1 MLFGLSSVF
10 ESSPVLCWL
19 HSLLS
24 LVFIL
29 CHRTVSVSQGGSNG
43 LFWQGWGLS
52 GNTFA
57 SFSVAAAGACLWW
70 MWSHHV
76 QSGALGFVSGAVEG
90 HTALAAV
97 GGQRVARAGGISPG
111 GRTRVLQVQKQARRL
126 QEKRLVQEWKS
137 GTLTE
142 HLVNLCY
149 RYWDWAE
156 FYETVKA
163 CYTLLFVFI
172 PW

>member
-149 RYWDWAE
+149 RYWD
-156 FYETVKA
+156 
-163 CYTLLFVFI
+163 
-172 PW
+172 